1 MEAGVLMAGRR
12 AQPPA
17 AVTVTSL
24 AQTGDAQT
32 DRVLWQAE
40 NAIQRLEEQSR
51 DAQTRVTFA
60 WTAGVAA
67 SPPTSGAH
75 TQGEV
80 VVVADPVAGGNLF
93 WVCVESG
100 TPGTWKSAG
109 AIAP

>member
-1 MEAGVLMAGRR
+1 MAARR
-12 AQPPA
+12 AKPPA

-40 NAIQRLEEQSR
+40 NAIQKLEDQAR
-51 DAQTRVTFA
+51 DARSRVTFG
-60 WTAGVAA
+60 WTPGVAA
-67 SPPTSGAH
+67 SAPISGAH
-75 TQGEV
+75 VKGEV

-93 WVCVESG
+93 WVCVASG
-100 TPGTWKSAG
+100 TPGTWKAAG